1 MDKTNLKEPSLS
13 EECMICLESI
23 SPFDKVGKVPC
34 CPTKIYHDQCILQW
48 SQKSNGCPTCRN
60 RFHKIEIS
68 IHNKIINT
76 VAIKDRLLPNPAIN
90 DIPSQYIINDRILS
104 AITTNRTIGSASIEE
119 EAEEIIEGVCYICS
133 IDSRNGIICQNCGCN
148 FHLNCLGVIEV
159 EDLFSWC
166 CPICDC
172 NQETWLPRRRS
183 RRITS
188 RLQLDHQ
195 ESRGP
200 RRRGRITTNG
210 LVIHNDNDE
219 LDVDFLYSN
228 DGDDYEYN
236 NTGGSDRVSLENTLQ
251 GQYHVHLHYNPVI
264 NGGVISRRE
273 QRQREQLTTEEVQS
287 WEIFDEA
294 RKNSE
299 TAPLL
304 GISQDTTPNGSTSN
318 NTVISGNL
326 NGRTATQQRRKR
338 KKVTPIESS
347 TSTSNGMGTIS
358 SNGNSRISQLI
369 DQVKTSNGKLLTI
382 YNQQQ
387 VQLQLQLQL
396 QPRGVLVTPLAS
408 TTSYPQSSSDS
419 PMSISP
425 AANSPME
432 LVSYS
437 SDDNDYTRPQQHQQQ
452 QQQMLSQNQF
462 RRELTLDQKIEIQKH
477 IRNKLRPRYKPNEIN
492 TTVRNGEFITS
503 EEDYIKINKTIS
515 RKIYNYILKQ
525 KLGEIDEFFT
535 NEDKLRNLIDKYI
548 E

>member
-166 CPICDC
+166 CPICDY

-200 RRRGRITTNG
+200 RTRGRITTNG

-219 LDVDFLYSN
+219 LDVDFYIVMMVMIM
-228 DGDDYEYN
+228 
-236 NTGGSDRVSLENTLQ
+236 NTIILV
-251 GQYHVHLHYNPVI
+251 
-264 NGGVISRRE
+264 GVIGYH
-273 QRQREQLTTEEVQS
+273 
-287 WEIFDEA
+287 WKIHC
-294 RKNSE
+294 K
-299 TAPLL
+299 
-304 GISQDTTPNGSTSN
+304 
-318 NTVISGNL
+318 
-326 NGRTATQQRRKR
+326 
-338 KKVTPIESS
+338 
-347 TSTSNGMGTIS
+347 
-358 SNGNSRISQLI
+358 
-369 DQVKTSNGKLLTI
+369 
-382 YNQQQ
+382 
-387 VQLQLQLQL
+387 
-396 QPRGVLVTPLAS
+396 
-408 TTSYPQSSSDS
+408 
-419 PMSISP
+419 
-425 AANSPME
+425 
-432 LVSYS
+432 
-437 SDDNDYTRPQQHQQQ
+437 DNIMY
-452 QQQMLSQNQF
+452 
-462 RRELTLDQKIEIQKH
+462 ICIIIQ
-477 IRNKLRPRYKPNEIN
+477 
-492 TTVRNGEFITS
+492 
-503 EEDYIKINKTIS
+503 
-515 RKIYNYILKQ
+515 
-525 KLGEIDEFFT
+525 
-535 NEDKLRNLIDKYI
+535 
-548 E
+548 